1 MAEDQTKRED
11 EVATVDGG
19 LCRLELPGK
28 ELEEPEDLDVIEPA
42 PAQAARARSASSP

>member
-11 EVATVDGG
+11 EMATVDGG

-28 ELEEPEDLDVIEPA
+28 EPEEPEDLDAIEPA
-42 PAQAARARSASSP
+42 PAQAARSASSP